1 MDAVFG
7 AWLGLER
14 LPVRDTTAGSATDCP
29 ECLITLD
36 VLESVFGVTFDLDRA
51 ELEVDPR
58 PSDATAKRA
67 VARSRHLGLG
77 GKRQFDSAAVAGTLM
92 HGSRSLHD
100 ARSRG
105 SGDCEA

>member
-7 AWLGLER
+7 AWHGVER

-36 VLESVFGVTFDLDRA
+36 VLESVFGVTFDLDCA

-58 PSDATAKRA
+58 PSDSTAKRA
-67 VARSRHLGLG
+67 VACSRHLGRARE
-77 GKRQFDSAAVAGTLM
+77 RQFDSAAVAGALM
-92 HGSRSLHD
+92 HESGSLKGCKKLRQQ
-100 ARSRG
+100 
-105 SGDCEA
+105 